1 MEFNP
6 ENRPG
11 QFLKNITVISNSD
24 TKNDYIKHTEK
35 LTIKGNVIAE
45 KNKLRSRIGDL
56 RLKDKFLK
64 FEKIKDSRVVID
76 SLEIQNASVTPLKIV
91 AGELP
96 ELLKIRNN
104 PLLLQ
109 PRERSYLIIELDPRH
124 KKDYGEISLFLPLK
138 LISED
143 QEKEAKLRISANI
156 EEDFSDLSEENLQNA
171 PRISFTETEIEMGKI
186 KKNEEKKI
194 NIEFR
199 NKGKR
204 NLSIRSVNVQHGFK
218 VIDFDK
224 EVAPDGTGII
234 EIVFQS
240 SFLTREMIKN
250 ITVISNDPENPV
262 QVITLKGTGIIN

>member
-1 MEFNP
+1 
-6 ENRPG
+6 
-11 QFLKNITVISNSD
+11 
-24 TKNDYIKHTEK
+24 
-35 LTIKGNVIAE
+35 
-45 KNKLRSRIGDL
+45 
-56 RLKDKFLK
+56 
-64 FEKIKDSRVVID
+64 
-76 SLEIQNASVTPLKIV
+76 
-91 AGELP
+91 
-96 ELLKIRNN
+96 
-104 PLLLQ
+104 
-109 PRERSYLIIELDPRH
+109 
-124 KKDYGEISLFLPLK
+124 
-138 LISED
+138 
-143 QEKEAKLRISANI
+143 
-156 EEDFSDLSEENLQNA
+156 
-171 PRISFTETEIEMGKI
+171 MGKI